1 MRLRIAFDEMP
12 TARWGTLFHVLCLE
26 HPAAALEFT
35 PVAFPTRGSSRL
47 EGVDVGLFVNPP
59 RGTDLE
65 RLVLE
70 ESPMV
75 VLMAAGHRLARE
87 HDELRVADL
96 LDEPFLAGP
105 PLDPA
110 WTAFWTLDDFRQ
122 GPPKLSGGGVRGT
135 REGLDAVAAGQAV
148 ATCPESM
155 AAGLS
160 HPGVVALPLVDGPL
174 VETALV
180 WRAGKRHP
188 LVDTLID
195 LAAAMT
201 SRDPASTPKTGPP
214 RTRPEGVRSG
224 LAESARIVQRA
235 PEVDNS

>member
-1 MRLRIAFDEMP
+1 MNMRLRIAFDDLPM
-12 TARWGTLFHVLCLE
+12 ARWGALFHVLCLE
-26 HPAAALEFT
+26 HPGAALEFT
-35 PVAFPTRGSSRL
+35 PVPFPTRGSSRL
-47 EGVDVGLFVNPP
+47 EGVDVGLFVNPTRE
-59 RGTDLE
+59 RGLE

-70 ESPMV
+70 QSPMV

-96 LDEPFLAGP
+96 LDEPFLVGP

-110 WTAFWTLDDFRQ
+110 WTAFWTLDDFRK
-122 GPPKLSGGGVRGT
+122 GPPKLSGGGVRGA

-148 ATCPESM
+148 ATCPASM

-201 SRDPASTPKTGPP
+201 SPGSGVDAGTGSATNAAPGQALKAGEERPRYSTG
-214 RTRPEGVRSG
+214 
-224 LAESARIVQRA
+224 ARG
-235 PEVDNS
+235 

>member
-1 MRLRIAFDEMP
+1 MRLRIAFDDLPM
-12 TARWGTLFHVLCLE
+12 ARWGALFHVLCLE

-35 PVAFPTRGSSRL
+35 PVAFPTLGSSRL

-59 RGTDLE
+59 RGRGLE

-70 ESPMV
+70 QSPMV
-75 VLMAAGHRLARE
+75 VLMAAGYRLARE

-96 LDEPFLAGP
+96 LDEPFPAGP

-122 GPPKLSGGGVRGT
+122 GPPKLSVGGVRGT

-148 ATCPESM
+148 ATCPASM
-155 AAGLS
+155 VAGLS

-180 WRAGKRHP
+180 WRAGERHP

-201 SRDPASTPKTGPP
+201 SAGAGVEADNGSAAGAARGRALKAGEE
-214 RTRPEGVRSG
+214 RPHC
-224 LAESARIVQRA
+224 SAGARG
-235 PEVDNS
+235 